1 MAGAIWQVAGTGK
14 IRPQH
19 VAIDGSVYAYMPGV
33 KENLLKAL
41 YEILGED
48 AANIMPVLV
57 SGGCGLGAAIAAAI
71 AE

>member
-1 MAGAIWQVAGTGK
+1 MVIFLLLEE
-14 IRPQH
+14 
-19 VAIDGSVYAYMPGV
+19 S
-33 KENLLKAL
+33 ENLLKAL